1 MADRYESTKV
11 FRDRTPGP
19 RRYESTLY
27 PQFPKRNS
35 DRYVIA
41 QANGMGKGSMV
52 IPAGK
57 QIRIPFPIHD
67 LYLKIKETREER

>member
-1 MADRYESTKV
+1 
-11 FRDRTPGP
+11 
-19 RRYESTLY
+19 
-27 PQFPKRNS
+27 
-35 DRYVIA
+35 
-41 QANGMGKGSMV
+41 MGKGSMV